1 MRRRAFTIIELVAVI
16 VILGV
21 MAAVAIPAMSTSTQT
36 RQRSAAL
43 MVARDLRY
51 IRDRAMASGRPSWAA
66 INPGTETITYSET
79 VSGSVTSIVD
89 QATGTQMASRLGSG
103 SDAGWYAGTAIGT
116 FNASTTTTTIGFD
129 WQGRPVDS
137 LGALLTTDQTITI
150 TAGGM
155 GNIVVTIKPESGQV
169 AITW

>member
-21 MAAVAIPAMSTSTQT
+21 MAAVAIPAASASTQT

-79 VSGSVTSIVD
+79 VSGSVTSITD
-89 QATGTQMASRLGSG
+89 QATGTQMRSRLGSG
-103 SDAGWYAGTAIGT
+103 SDAGWYRGADLGT
-116 FNASTTTTTIGFD
+116 FNGSSSTTTIGFD

-137 LGALLTTDQTITI
+137 VGALLTVEQIITI
-150 TAGGM
+150 TASGY
-155 GNIVVTIKPESGQV
+155 GNIQVKIQPESGQV